1 MQPDPLEIAVEMASK
16 PPLAVQVRACREE
29 ASMKRHVGIVGC
41 LFALLVGCV
50 GQQSAVTPQRLPDD
64 AVGTL
69 TTKEAIG
76 KLGAP
81 TYERLCEDG
90 STTLGWKQAA
100 PPPAALPEPGR
111 LLVIR
116 SRGEESKETLV
127 CKFDKSGRLLWWRE
141 VR

>member
-1 MQPDPLEIAVEMASK
+1 MLAGCAAQQQ
-16 PPLAVQVRACREE
+16 AVQ
-29 ASMKRHVGIVGC
+29 
-41 LFALLVGCV
+41 
-50 GQQSAVTPQRLPDD
+50 PQRLPDD

-90 STTLGWKQAA
+90 STTLGWKHSA
-100 PPPAALPEPGR
+100 PPQTKFPEPGR
-111 LLVIR
+111 LLILR
-116 SRGEESKETLV
+116 SPAEPKESLV
-127 CKFDKSGRLLWWRE
+127 CKFDQNGRLLWWRE

>member
-1 MQPDPLEIAVEMASK
+1 MGRRLVIGLV
-16 PPLAVQVRACREE
+16 LAVLSGCAAQPQAVR
-29 ASMKRHVGIVGC
+29 
-41 LFALLVGCV
+41 
-50 GQQSAVTPQRLPDD
+50 PQRLPDD
-64 AVGTL
+64 AVGML

-76 KLGAP
+76 TLGAP

-116 SRGEESKETLV
+116 SPGEESKETLV

>member
-1 MQPDPLEIAVEMASK
+1 MGHFLVVGLVFAV
-16 PPLAVQVRACREE
+16 LAGCAAQQQAVR
-29 ASMKRHVGIVGC
+29 
-41 LFALLVGCV
+41 
-50 GQQSAVTPQRLPDD
+50 PQRLPDD

-90 STTLGWKQAA
+90 STTLGWKQVA
-100 PPPAALPEPGR
+100 PPQAKLPEPGR
-111 LLVIR
+111 LLVLR
-116 SRGEESKETLV
+116 SPGEESKEALV
-127 CKFDKSGRLLWWRE
+127 CKFDQKGRLLWWRE